1 MDCITGD
8 EKITDETG
16 REQEDQDWTD
26 WEFVSSR
33 HEIIRLIS
41 VERKRQRLTQQELA
55 QRTGLKQSNISR
67 LETGKSNPSIEF
79 LARVAAGLG
88 KELQIRLK

>member
-1 MDCITGD
+1 MDCITS
-8 EKITDETG
+8 DETITG
-16 REQEDQDWTD
+16 EIGHKQEDQDLTD
-26 WEFVSSR
+26 WKFVSSR

-41 VERKRQRLTQQELA
+41 VERRRQRLTQQELA